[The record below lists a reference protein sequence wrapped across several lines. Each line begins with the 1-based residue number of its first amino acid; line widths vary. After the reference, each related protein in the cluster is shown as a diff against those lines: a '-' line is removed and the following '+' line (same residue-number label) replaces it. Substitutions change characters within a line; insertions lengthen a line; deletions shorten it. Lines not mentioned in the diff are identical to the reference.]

1 MADQKRFKIYT
12 RTGDKG
18 TSALYTGERRPKDD
32 CIFEALGSVDE
43 LSSYL
48 GLAREFCEDAN
59 NGLEEN
65 LEKIQC
71 ILLDVGANCATPRG
85 AASEYKKNRTEFD
98 IDGSLVNE
106 LESWIDELDQSL
118 EPLKNFIL
126 PSGGKAASTLHV
138 ARNIC
143 RSAERK
149 ITTLVADNIADPSVA
164 KYVNRLSD
172 YLFTAARFAAKI
184 EGKPERIYKKTSFK

>member
-1 MADQKRFKIYT
+1 MKIYT

-32 CIFEALGSVDE
+32 AIFEALGNVDE

-48 GLAREFCEDAN
+48 GLAREFCDDTN
-59 NGLEEN
+59 NGLSEN

-71 ILLDVGANCATPRG
+71 ILLDVGANVATPRNS
-85 AASEYKKNRTEFD
+85 ASEFKRNRTEFD
-98 IDGSLVNE
+98 VDGYLVME
-106 LESWIDELDQSL
+106 LEAWIDELDQSL

-126 PSGGKAASTLHV
+126 PSGGKAGSTLHV
-138 ARNIC
+138 ARNVC

-149 ITTLVADNIADPSVA
+149 IVPLIAENIADASVG
-164 KYVNRLSD
+164 KYINRLSD
-172 YLFTAARFAAKI
+172 YLFTAARFAAKS
-184 EGKPERIYKKTSFK
+184 EGKPERIYKKPKE

>member
-1 MADQKRFKIYT
+1 MSDTEDQKRFKIYT

-18 TSALYTGERRPKDD
+18 TSALYTGERRSKDD
-32 CIFEALGSVDE
+32 VIFEALGTVDE

-48 GLAREFCEDAN
+48 GLAREFCEDSK

-71 ILLDVGANCATPRG
+71 ILQDVGSNCATPRN
-85 AASEYKKNRTEFD
+85 AASVFKRTRTEFD
-98 IDGSLVNE
+98 VDGALVLE
-106 LESWIDELDQSL
+106 LEQWIDKLDESL

-149 ITTLVADNIADPSVA
+149 IVPLVAEGIADASVG

-172 YLFTAARFAAKI
+172 YLFTAARFAAKH
-184 EGKPERIYKKTSFK
+184 EGKTEKIYKKP